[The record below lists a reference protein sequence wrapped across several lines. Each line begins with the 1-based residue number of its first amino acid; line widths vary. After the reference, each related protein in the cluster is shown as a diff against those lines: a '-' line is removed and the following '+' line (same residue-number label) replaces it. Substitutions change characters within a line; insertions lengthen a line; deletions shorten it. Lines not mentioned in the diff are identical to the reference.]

1 MNKFQIGNNIFDVDE
16 RDMEFFK
23 QKYPNAKPVTEN
35 QDDISAGEFFT
46 DLFTTIPQAGLKAV
60 GGVVNYLEAGE
71 RTLRDHMYRDLDDET
86 KVEKFKEL
94 EDGGFS
100 LLSKGDDNVFSNAGE
115 YFDQFDVKADKA
127 ITEELDITDP
137 STWGR
142 AGARAVLAGVESW
155 PSIAAAYMG
164 APAML
169 ALGVSYAGNKFE
181 EELEKNPK
189 ASLNQLFVN
198 ATGTGAIEAGF
209 EIATRGLFKR
219 AGLIGAGGSVK
230 AAKAVVK
237 GGFMELSKNLTSGFV
252 TEGASEMATEL
263 ANKWWDSQ
271 TIEGREMPS
280 LAQMKYQ
287 LGDAFLIGGLVGGT
301 ISGVGEISGKS
312 KAAADKATVTLM
324 PLEEKKRFNESTVKL
339 NNLYNDRRKA
349 KTDEAKA
356 IVDKEIS
363 KETNIVE
370 KIKNDNFNYLQNLDS
385 KEIKQYSKNI
395 VEINKLNSQIKENSN
410 NATIRDVNSKK
421 IEEIN
426 KSNVGMLQK
435 SKVNLAD
442 KQFQNI
448 QDIAVQLEKAGG
460 KKINVIKGNTKDFQE
475 FSKQRGVEQDFDY
488 DRRYGGML
496 PILDDGG
503 NVTSLDIF
511 INEETVLRDGKV
523 NTSAH
528 EFLHAA
534 VFATLKQNIE
544 AGEVLGGAVLKA
556 LGANKATLREGSD
569 FNERINSYSK
579 EEGGGEEILTITG
592 EAISNNEINLNEG
605 FVGGLKDAF
614 RRFGQKHLNFDMK
627 FDTDQDILNFVKDYS
642 RAIKDPSKLNKALI
656 KVAALGAEG
665 KLAPDKVKADP
676 KLAVSKEASEKVQ
689 SIYEKEG
696 ATGAFDIISE
706 FKPIVNKIVE
716 KRSQAPNFDRELL
729 TSEIEIGKRGIL
741 DLISEYKP
749 ESGVPLAAFI
759 NKFLPSRAIEA
770 SRRVLGEEFTEDV
783 SERVDIAADEVA
795 EVDVQAKPKKK
806 KIVLADRLRVENK
819 VDTAVKK
826 IFPSLNL
833 KKLDFKSLKDLTP
846 EITGE
851 MFGISPKKLLN
862 NANITKVELQA
873 AQMFINKNA
882 DLLIAM
888 LPEGA
893 TVSGTSTGVQKVLL
907 DAFYTK
913 SNRARAAKTGS
924 KAGLAVQVKNPNITK
939 VEFLETFGII
949 NGKPVRTD
957 RNTSSRVLALAKQT
971 GKMMSNQAVRKILL
985 SDKNSPAHVLGVLE
999 DGKPKMMWSQQSS
1012 LNAEQIKK
1020 QGASER
1026 NLEQRAIGEE
1036 FLESQKDWNQSV
1048 KDAGEKPLDM
1058 ISDNGVSDYLQLL
1071 YYGLGPKLP
1080 ESFFRHNGT
1089 YTGTSKPIKDKDG
1102 NTIKRTRTRN
1112 YPFINVKQ
1120 VQQSVDSVKQ
1130 DGDFG
1135 DFADP
1140 DVDIENAMQRDSY
1153 ETLLKMDPKK
1163 RQELLESK
1171 ARGFKKIWQ
1180 AFDELIESD
1189 PQLGI
1194 PLVGALMSSVSATQ
1208 LHFGRTA
1215 SIFSFY
1221 NTLNE
1226 ANVEEHAGPASDMNK
1241 FLFNRAI
1248 DGNLFGEL
1256 NYFDGAVQSFI
1267 QGDLPARFDTPVLK
1281 GEGYNYVKNAPPEY
1295 AYDILLGLKPIW
1307 IRYWN
1312 ANVNNNGRD
1321 FDKGKVGGID
1331 PNVIVLLNDKTI
1343 AQEFGVDVDPDLL
1356 TPHVIMMQQDLLA
1369 DIFLGKTTSADA
1381 KIAITNFA
1389 NVKIKQQVGPLK
1401 IKEKAIKQGRM
1412 MASKKPKGITVLDF
1426 DDTLA
1431 TSKSL
1436 IRYTKPDGEEG
1447 TLTPEQ
1453 YASTYEDL
1461 LDKGYEFDFS
1471 EFNKVVDGRIAPL
1484 FQKALKLQGKFGSE
1498 NMFVLTARPAQS
1510 QKAIFE
1516 FLKANGLNIPL
1527 KNITGLGNS
1536 TAEAKALW
1544 MAEKVGEG
1552 YNDFYFA
1559 DDALQNVQAVDNVL
1573 EQFDVKRK
1581 VQQAK
1586 IQFSKDLD
1594 KNFNDILENVTGIE
1608 SKKQF
1613 AATKARKRGADK
1625 GKFRIFIPPSHEDF
1639 VGLLYNF
1646 MGKGTEGNKHRD
1658 FLEQAL
1664 VRPLNRAYKEID
1676 TAKQAVAN
1684 DYKEL
1689 NKQMADVNKKLTQKT
1704 PDGDFTYQDAIRV
1717 YLWDKHGYKIPG
1729 LSDVDQVDLVD
1740 IVGKDPSL
1748 QAYAEALNIISK
1760 QEKYVDPG
1768 QNWETGNIRIDLVD
1782 ATGRVGRVSYF
1793 AEFQESAD
1801 VIFSETNLN
1810 KIEAAYGPNFRSALE
1825 DMLHRVKTGINR
1837 PKGASAQPN
1846 MFMNWL
1852 NASVAGVMFFNTR
1865 SALLQQMSNV
1875 NYLNFA
1881 DNNIF
1886 TAGLAFANQP
1896 QYWKD
1901 FAMIFNSDMLKQRRG
1916 GLQTDINGAEL
1927 AEAIKKARPNNMF
1940 DQVAIITGKA
1950 LRLGFLPTQ
1959 IGDNIAI
1966 ATGGAAFYR
1975 NRVNKYIKDGLSQ
1988 KEAETKAF
1996 TDFQNITQS
2005 TQQSARP
2012 DMTSQ
2017 QQASWIGK
2025 LVLNFLNTPSQY
2037 NRIIKK
2043 AGSDILNKRITP
2055 PNTSLTQSNMSNASR
2070 MLYYG
2075 AAQNLI
2081 FYSLQTALFAVMFGG
2096 DDEDE
2101 DKRVEAYL
2109 TKKQRVI
2116 QGSIDTILRGS
2127 GIYGVAVSTLKNMAI
2142 KFMEQREKGYNKD
2155 ESAVVMEMLN
2165 FSPVVG
2171 IKARRIV
2178 NAEKTLN
2185 YNKKVIKEME
2195 TFDIDNPAWSAVTN
2209 YTQTIT
2215 TAPVNKIYQ
2224 KTINLRNAADNDYT
2238 AMQRLLFLSG
2248 YTTWALNLGETKK
2261 MEEVKEEIKRKKEVE
2276 KKKEKEKKKQNKKT
2290 TSRIIRRK
2298 VSKRTPKRR

>member
-1 MNKFQIGNNIFDVDE
+1 MFEYNGDQYTLQELQDSAKSQNLEFDTFMKNMRGKGLTDKKE
-16 RDMEFFK
+16 K
-23 QKYPNAKPVTEN
+23 QKTLYNPNVN
-35 QDDISAGEFFT
+35 QGIAFSVDV
-46 DLFTTIPQAGLKAV
+46 LTTIPQGGLKAI
-60 GGVVNYLEAGE
+60 GGIVNYLEAGE
-71 RTLRDHMYRDLDDET
+71 RTIRDYLYKDLNEEQ
-86 KVEKFKEL
+86 KQSKFDEL
-94 EDGGFS
+94 EKDGFS

-115 YFDQFDVKADKA
+115 YFDQFDAKADKSISEDLLA
-127 ITEELDITDP
+127 GNYTK
-137 STWGR
+137 
-142 AGARAVLAGVESW
+142 AGARAVVAGIESW

-164 APAML
+164 APAMM

-181 EELEKNPK
+181 EELEKNPQ
-189 ASLNQLFVN
+189 ANLNQLLLN

-209 EIATRGLFKR
+209 EMATRGLFKY
-219 AGLIGAGGSVK
+219 AGVVGNQSGAV
-230 AAKAVVK
+230 AAKK
-237 GGFMELSKNLTSGFV
+237 ILQGGMLELSKNLVGGFV
-252 TEGASEMATEL
+252 FEGASEAATEV
-263 ANKWWDSQ
+263 ANNVWDSM
-271 TIEGREMPS
+271 TIEGREMPTLS
-280 LAQMKYQ
+280 QMKYQ
-287 LGDAFLIGGLVGGT
+287 LGDAFLVGGLVGGT
-301 ISGVGEISGKS
+301 ISGMGEVKSQGKT
-312 KAAADKATVTLM
+312 AVDNATITLM
-324 PLEEKKRFNESTVKL
+324 PLEEKKKFNDSYEKL
-339 NNLYNDRRKA
+339 KDLYKDRKKA
-349 KTDEAKA
+349 KKEEDKN
-356 IVDKEIS
+356 IIDKEIS
-363 KETNIVE
+363 KETNVVE
-370 KIKNDNFNYLQNLDS
+370 KIKNDTFDYLQNLNS
-385 KEIKQYSKNI
+385 KDIKEYTENV
-395 VEINKLNSQIKENSN
+395 VEINKLNSQIKENSDN
-410 NATIRDVNSKK
+410 KTIKDVNSKK
-421 IEEIN
+421 IQEIDKTN
-426 KSNVGMLQK
+426 IAMLEK
-435 SKVNLAD
+435 SKTDLAD

-460 KKINVIKGNTKDFQE
+460 KKINVIKGNTKDFQK

-496 PILDDGG
+496 PILDDSGK
-503 NVTSLDIF
+503 VTSLDIF

-534 VFATLKQNIE
+534 VFTTLKQDIE
-544 AGEVLGGAVLKA
+544 AGEVLGSAVLKA

-605 FVGGLKDAF
+605 FIGGLKDAF

-656 KVAALGAEG
+656 KVATLGAEG
-665 KLAPDKVKADP
+665 KLAPKKTKADP

-689 SIYEKEG
+689 SIYENEG
-696 ATGAFDIISE
+696 AAGAFDIISE
-706 FKPIVNKIVE
+706 FKPIVGKIVE
-716 KRSQAPNFDRELL
+716 KRRDAPNFDRELL

-741 DLISEYKP
+741 DLIAEYKL

-759 NKFLPSRAIEA
+759 NKYLPSRAIEA

-783 SERVDIAADEVA
+783 SERVDIAAEEVA

-862 NANITKVELQA
+862 NANISKVELQS

-888 LPEGA
+888 LPEGT

-913 SNRARAAKTGS
+913 SDRARAAKTGS

-939 VEFLETFGII
+939 IEFLETFGII
-949 NGKPVRTD
+949 DGKPVRTD

-971 GKMMSNQAVRKILL
+971 GKTMSNQAVRKILL
-985 SDKNSPAHVLGVLE
+985 SDKNSPAHVLGILE
-999 DGKPKMMWSQQSS
+999 DGKPKMMWAKQSN
-1012 LNAEQIKK
+1012 LNPDQIQK

-1026 NLEQRAIGEE
+1026 NLEQRTIGEE
-1036 FLESQKDWNQSV
+1036 FLESQKDWKEIVN
-1048 KDAGEKPLDM
+1048 DAGYDPLDM
-1058 ISDNGVSDYLQLL
+1058 TSDDGVSDYLQLL
-1071 YYGLGPKLP
+1071 YYGLGPKLS
-1080 ESFFRHNGT
+1080 ESFFRHSGT
-1089 YTGTSKPIKDKDG
+1089 YQGTTKAIKDKDG

-1120 VQQSVDSVKQ
+1120 VQDSVDGVLQ
-1130 DGDFG
+1130 DGDFVG
-1135 DFADP
+1135 FAEP
-1140 DVDIENAMQRDSY
+1140 DVDIENAMQRHY
-1153 ETLLKMDPKK
+1153 YPMLLKMDPKK

-1189 PQLGI
+1189 PELGI

-1208 LHFGRTA
+1208 IHFGRTA

-1241 FLFNRAI
+1241 FLLNRAI

-1267 QGDLPARFDTPVLK
+1267 QGDLPARFDSPVLK
-1281 GEGYNYVKNAPPEY
+1281 GEGYDYVKNAPPEY

-1331 PNVIVLLNDKTI
+1331 PNVIVLLNGKTI
-1343 AQEFGVDVDPDLL
+1343 AQEYGVDVDADLL

-1369 DIFLGKTTSADA
+1369 DIFLGKTTVA
-1381 KIAITNFA
+1381 KAKKSITNFA
-1389 NVKIKQQVGPLK
+1389 NVKLKPEIGAYK
-1401 IKEKAIKQGRM
+1401 IKEKAIKQGRL
-1412 MASKKPKGITVLDF
+1412 MASKDPKGITVLDF

-1461 LDKGYEFDFS
+1461 LDNGYEFDFS
-1471 EFNKVVDGRIAPL
+1471 EFNKVVDGEIAPL
-1484 FQKALKLQGKFGSE
+1484 FQKALKLQGKFGPE
-1498 NMFVLTARPAQS
+1498 NMFVLTARPPQS

-1594 KNFNDILENVTGIE
+1594 KDFNDILENVTGIDSE
-1608 SKKQF
+1608 KRF
-1613 AATKARKRGADK
+1613 GTTKARKRGADK
-1625 GKFRIFIPPSHEDF
+1625 GKFRLFIPPSHEDF

-1646 MGKGTEGNKHRD
+1646 MGEGKEGDAHRA

-1664 VRPLNRAYKEID
+1664 VRPINRAHREID
-1676 TAKQAVAN
+1676 SAKQAVAN
-1684 DYKEL
+1684 DYKTLSEKMPEVTDML
-1689 NKQMADVNKKLTQKT
+1689 IEKT

-1729 LSDVDQVDLVD
+1729 LSEVDQKDLVD
-1740 IVGKDPSL
+1740 IVKNDSDL
-1748 QAYAEALNIISK
+1748 RSYAETLNIISK

-1768 QNWETGNIRIDLVD
+1768 PNWETGNIRIDLVD
-1782 ATGRVGRVSYF
+1782 ATGRVGRADYF
-1793 AEFQESAD
+1793 AEFNENAD
-1801 VIFSETNLN
+1801 VMFSSENLN
-1810 KIEAAYGPNFRSALE
+1810 KIEAAYGTPFREALE
-1825 DMLHRVKTGINR
+1825 DMLHRIKTGINR
-1837 PKGASAQPN
+1837 PKGSSAKPN
-1846 MFMNWL
+1846 IFMNWL
-1852 NASVAGVMFFNTR
+1852 NASVSGVMFFNTR

-1881 DNNIF
+1881 DNNILA
-1886 TAGLAFANQP
+1886 AGIAFANQP

-1927 AEAIKKARPNNMF
+1927 AEAIKKARPNNLF
-1940 DQVAIITGKA
+1940 DQVAVIVGKA
-1950 LRLGFLPTQ
+1950 LKLGFLPTQ

-1975 NRVNKYIKDGLSQ
+1975 NRINKYIKDGLSK
-1988 KEAETKAF
+1988 KEAENKAF
-1996 TDFQNITQS
+1996 NDFQEITQS
-2005 TQQSARP
+2005 TQQSAKP
-2012 DMTSQ
+2012 YMTSQ
-2017 QQASWIGK
+2017 QQAAWIGK

-2055 PNTSLTQSNMSNASR
+2055 PNTTLAQSNMSNASR
-2070 MLYYG
+2070 ILYYG

-2081 FYSLQTALFAVMFGG
+2081 FYSLQTALFAVMFG
-2096 DDEDE
+2096 DSEDE
-2101 DKRVEAYL
+2101 EAYL
-2109 TKKQRVI
+2109 KKKERVI
-2116 QGSIDTILRGS
+2116 QGTIDTILRGS

-2155 ESAVVMEMLN
+2155 ESAVIMEMLN

-2185 YNKKVIKEME
+2185 YNKKVIEEME
-2195 TFDIDNPAWSAVTN
+2195 TFDIDNPMWSAVTN
-2209 YTQTIT
+2209 YTQTVT

-2238 AMQRLLFLSG
+2238 TLQRLMFLSG
-2248 YTTWALNLGETKK
+2248 YTTWSLNLGETKK
-2261 MEEVKEEIKRKKEVE
+2261 MEEVKENIKKKKEAE
-2276 KKKEKEKKKQNKKT
+2276 KKKNKPKKKK
-2290 TSRIIRRK
+2290 
-2298 VSKRTPKRR
+2298 KRRNPSTI